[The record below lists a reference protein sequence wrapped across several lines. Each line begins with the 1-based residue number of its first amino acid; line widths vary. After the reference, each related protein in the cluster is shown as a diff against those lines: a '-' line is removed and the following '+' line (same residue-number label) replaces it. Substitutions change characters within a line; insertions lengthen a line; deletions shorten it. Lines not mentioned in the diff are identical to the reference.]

1 MGDYSRELIDYNGE
15 ALQALVLRYAS
26 RWELPQAFI
35 TG

>member
-1 MGDYSRELIDYNGE
+1 MGDYSCELIDYNGE

-26 RWELPQAFI
+26 EWELPQAFI